1 MAHYFEYDK
10 DLKSEEV
17 ERIVEVGG
25 TKLRLITD
33 NGVFSKKGLDFGTRT
48 LLETID
54 ISKING
60 YVLDFGCGYGPI
72 GIYIKKN
79 TNASVTMLDINK
91 RSVDLAIKNAKLNNV
106 DVDIKLSN
114 LYENIDKKF
123 NYIISNPPIRVG
135 KKVLYEILFGA
146 KDYLKEN
153 GQLWIVINKDQGA
166 KSVAKDLETEY
177 KVEIVNKNKGFYIIC
192 ASKH

>member
-10 DLKSEEV
+10 NLKSKEI
-17 ERIVEVGG
+17 ERIVEVDG

-54 ISKING
+54 VSKIDG
-60 YVLDFGCGYGPI
+60 DVLDFGCGYGPI

-79 TNASVTMLDINK
+79 TNSNVTMIDINK

-106 DVDIKLSN
+106 DVDVKLSN